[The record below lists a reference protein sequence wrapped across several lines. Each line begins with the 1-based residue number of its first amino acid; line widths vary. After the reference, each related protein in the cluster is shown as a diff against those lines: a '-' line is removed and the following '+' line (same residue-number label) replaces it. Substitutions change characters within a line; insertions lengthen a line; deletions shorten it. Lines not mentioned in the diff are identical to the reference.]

1 MRQQSRSFDLVNHFV
16 IAIGEQKRQNPRI
29 MNPQKTILPLI
40 ATLSVSIALADD
52 FKAIDGKEY
61 KDSHS
66 HSARF
71 EGLNLLF

>member
-1 MRQQSRSFDLVNHFV
+1 
-16 IAIGEQKRQNPRI
+16 